1 MDFEKIIKENLRTI
15 IRQRG
20 VTQAWLAE
28 KAETTEATVSRYL
41 TGIHS
46 PRIELIA
53 KMATALNVSVDYLLG
68 LSESSIPNEPPTPEM
83 RAIISSYSRASAFS
97 RKMVWM
103 QLEPAMTE
111 EERSVMPDF
120 VDASPASDEP
130 DSNSEQGSNDEP
142 A

>member
-1 MDFEKIIKENLRTI
+1 MDFERIIKENLRTI

-28 KAETTEATVSRYL
+28 KADTTEATVSRYL
-41 TGIHS
+41 TGVHS

-68 LSESSIPNEPPTPEM
+68 LSDSSTPNEPPTPEM
-83 RAIISSYSRASAFS
+83 RAIISSYSRASTFS

-103 QLEPAMTE
+103 QLEPVMTDD
-111 EERSVMPDF
+111 ERSAVPEF
-120 VDASPASDEP
+120 VGAPPASVAP
-130 DSNSEQGSNDEP
+130 DSNNEQGSSDDP

>member
-53 KMATALNVSVDYLLG
+53 RMAMALNVSVDYLLG
-68 LSESSIPNEPPTPEM
+68 LSESSIPNQPPTPEM
-83 RAIISSYSRASAFS
+83 RAIISSYSRANTFT

-103 QLEPAMTE
+103 QLEPAMTDDEKSAMPEFIDTKTVDE
-111 EERSVMPDF
+111 ENDS
-120 VDASPASDEP
+120 DAEP
-130 DSNSEQGSNDEP
+130 DSDGET

>member
-1 MDFEKIIKENLRTI
+1 MDFEKIIKENLRNV

-28 KAETTEATVSRYL
+28 KADTTEATVSRYIS
-41 TGIHS
+41 GVHS

-68 LSESSIPNEPPTPEM
+68 LSESSIPNKPPTPEM
-83 RAIISSYSRASAFS
+83 RTIISSYSRASAFTK
-97 RKMVWM
+97 KMVWM
-103 QLEPAMTE
+103 QLEPAMTDD
-111 EERSVMPDF
+111 ERATMPDF
-120 VDASPASDEP
+120 VDKPEQDAEEDAPALEP
-130 DSNSEQGSNDEP
+130 DDDP